1 LGTVACCSTTQVIP
15 TPHPIEVRVRI
26 VSLLPSATETLFA
39 IGAGPELV
47 GVTHECD
54 YPSEA
59 CALPRLTG
67 SALPFGDSSAA
78 IDRHVKRALHEGSS
92 LYTLDADLL
101 ERLKPDLIVTQELCE
116 VCAVSYGIVDR
127 AARRL
132 TTDPRVVSLE
142 PSSLEDVFAN
152 IVALGELTG
161 HDDKARELAADLRK
175 RASAVREW
183 TRTLPR
189 PRTLVLE
196 WTDPP
201 MGPGHWTPELVEDAG
216 GAPVLASPGANSKAL
231 TWEAIGDA
239 DPDLIIVAPCGY
251 GLSKTHE
258 ALGELRERPQW
269 KALRAVREGRV
280 YPVDGN
286 AYVNRPGPRLVDT
299 VEIFAS
305 ILHPEAA

>member
-1 LGTVACCSTTQVIP
+1 M
-15 TPHPIEVRVRI
+15 
-26 VSLLPSATETLFA
+26 LFA

-54 YPSEA
+54 YPAEA
-59 CALPRLTG
+59 CTLPRLTA
-67 SALPFGDSSAA
+67 SALPFGGSSAA

-92 LYTLDADLL
+92 LYTLDTDLL
-101 ERLKPDLIVTQELCE
+101 ERLEPDLIITQELCE
-116 VCAVSYGIVDR
+116 VCAVSYRIVDR

-142 PSSLEDVFAN
+142 PSSLDDVYAN
-152 IVALGELTG
+152 ILTLGSLTQ
-161 HDDKARELAADLRK
+161 HQPRARELIGELRK
-175 RASAVREW
+175 RAMAVRQC
-183 TRTLPR
+183 TSTLPK

-201 MGPGHWTPELVEDAG
+201 MGAGHWTPGLVENAG

-231 TWEAIGDA
+231 SWDEIAA
-239 DPDLIIVAPCGY
+239 AHPDCIIVAPCGY
-251 GLSKTHE
+251 GLSKTRE
-258 ALGELRERPQW
+258 AIAELRERPDW
-269 KALRAVREGRV
+269 NALRAVREGRV
-280 YPVDGN
+280 FPVDGN

-299 VEIFAS
+299 IEIFAS